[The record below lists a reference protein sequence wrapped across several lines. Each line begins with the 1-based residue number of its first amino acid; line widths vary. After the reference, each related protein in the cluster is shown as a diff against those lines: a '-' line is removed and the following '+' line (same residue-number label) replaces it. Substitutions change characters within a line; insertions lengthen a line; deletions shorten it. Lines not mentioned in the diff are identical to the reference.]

1 MLFYGAGCR
10 QCNKLAP
17 EWKSL
22 ADTINKNK
30 ESDSKDRTNP
40 EQEII
45 TNENPGILIA
55 KANCS
60 IENSKGEKP
69 IHLARSSAVA
79 LHLKTLSDESDIV
92 FRLAAKEH
100 HTELLTEY
108 ASRVD
113 INSHGEEGKSA
124 LHWAVQG
131 DETDE
136 AKDLETVRYLIS
148 KGAVI
153 DQVESHSNTVLL
165 SIWLLC
171 RTSWSW

>member
-1 MLFYGAGCR
+1 MNLICLIRQDDLKNVATLTRDNFDNELKQKHLFVLFYGAGCR

-60 IENSKGEKP
+60 IDTTFCNDP
-69 IHLARSSAVA
+69 I
-79 LHLKTLSDESDIV
+79 
-92 FRLAAKEH
+92 
-100 HTELLTEY
+100 
-108 ASRVD
+108 
-113 INSHGEEGKSA
+113 
-124 LHWAVQG
+124 
-131 DETDE
+131 
-136 AKDLETVRYLIS
+136 
-148 KGAVI
+148 
-153 DQVESHSNTVLL
+153 
-165 SIWLLC
+165 
-171 RTSWSW
+171 